1 MQFKTFILDDFQVE
15 AIKSIENNNSVVVS
29 AATGT
34 GKTLIADYIIDKYLK
49 ENKRVVYTAPIKAL
63 SAQKYRDFKH
73 EYGEQNIGIMT
84 GDVVIN
90 PNAPI
95 LIMTTEIYRNMLLSK
110 DEAID
115 YVRYVIFDEIHYI
128 SDIERG
134 TIWEE
139 SIIFSPEN
147 IRFLCLSATIPN
159 AEEFAKWISNIKKH
173 NVDVVKYE
181 KRAVPLQHLVY
192 DPLLGLTNIDE
203 VIKHDSSNNSSN
215 KLIKKNKKS
224 KKDKNK
230 KADILI
236 PNHIDLITQIQ
247 DKLPCIVFDFSRKE
261 CEKKAVEIAQKID
274 FLDGKQ
280 KARIIT
286 LANEL
291 ISPEYRQLESIQ
303 TLKRVLSKGIGF
315 HHAGLLT
322 KAKELVELLFSE
334 GIIKVLYATETFAV
348 GINMPAKAVVFAS
361 LEKFD
366 GATFRYI
373 NSKEYF
379 QLAGR
384 AGRRGIDKIGYAI
397 AMIERGY
404 TNLEKIKQISTKDD
418 IPIIS
423 QFNLSFN
430 SVLNLIKNH
439 SPNERETIL
448 KMNFDYFL
456 RKQGNAQV
464 RIMATYHNKLKI
476 LKTMN
481 YVTGNK
487 KQEQLTD
494 KGLFATKI
502 YSNEILITEIFCS
515 DIYKELTETEI
526 NILVAS
532 IIYEPRGKDYFTLK
546 GIDNI
551 YNKIIKSIS
560 NHAYLLKN
568 INKLFLKRMIK
579 VIGEFSNGCEF
590 SDLLEYS
597 NLDEGDLIR
606 LIRRVIDMLR
616 QIKHATS
623 DYELENKIY
632 NCIEKLYR
640 DVIKFEF

>member
-1 MQFKTFILDDFQVE
+1 MQFKNFILDDFQVE

-49 ENKRVVYTAPIKAL
+49 ENKRIIYTAPIKAL

-73 EYGEQNIGIMT
+73 EYGEENIGIMT

-90 PNAPI
+90 PNAPV

-115 YVRYVIFDEIHYI
+115 YVKYVIFDEIHYI

-134 TIWEE
+134 TVWEE
-139 SIIFSPEN
+139 SIIFSPEE

-159 AEEFAKWISNIKKH
+159 AEQFAKWISTIKKH
-173 NVDVVKYE
+173 KVDVVKYD
-181 KRAVPLQHLVY
+181 KRAVPLEHLVY
-192 DPLLGLTNIDE
+192 DPILGLTKIDE
-203 VIKHDSSNNSSN
+203 VIKHNNS
-215 KLIKKNKKS
+215 LPKKKQKS
-224 KKDKNK
+224 KKDKK
-230 KADILI
+230 SEILI
-236 PNHIDLITQIQ
+236 PNHIDLIAQIQ
-247 DKLPCIVFDFSRKE
+247 DRLPAIVFDFSRKE
-261 CEKKAVEIAQKID
+261 CEKKAVELSQKID
-274 FLDGKQ
+274 FLDSKQ
-280 KARIIT
+280 KARIVS
-286 LANEL
+286 LANDL

-303 TLKRVLSKGIGF
+303 TLKRVLSKGIAF
-315 HHAGLLT
+315 HHAGLLP

-348 GINMPAKAVVFAS
+348 GINMPAKSVVFAS

-397 AMIERGY
+397 AIIERGY
-404 TNLEKIKQISTKDD
+404 TNLEKLKQMSTKDD
-418 IPIIS
+418 IPITS

-439 SPNERETIL
+439 EPNERETIL

-456 RKQGNAQV
+456 RKQSNAQV
-464 RIMATYHNKLKI
+464 RIMASYNHKLKI
-476 LKTMN
+476 LKMMN
-481 YVTGNK
+481 YVSGEKNK
-487 KQEQLTD
+487 EQLTE

-502 YSNEILITEIFCS
+502 YSNELMITEIFCS
-515 DIYKELTETEI
+515 DLYKQFNETEL
-526 NILVAS
+526 NIIVAS
-532 IIYEPRGKDYFTLK
+532 IVYEPRGKDYFTMK
-546 GIDNI
+546 GIEKTYD
-551 YNKIIKSIS
+551 KIMRILSTHNYVI
-560 NHAYLLKN
+560 KN
-568 INKLFLKRMIK
+568 INKLFLKRMIR
-579 VIGEFSNGCEF
+579 VIGDFSNGSDF
-590 SDLLEYS
+590 TDLLDLC

-616 QIKHATS
+616 QIKNATS

-632 NCIEKLYR
+632 TCIEKLYR
-640 DVIKFEF
+640 DVVKFEF